1 MNVQSHLF
9 VLGYL
14 PLVLILWRV
23 LNSRWGGIVPRVFLL
38 CAGVVFC
45 AWGSPW
51 SLLVL
56 AGEGAVSYLLGR
68 RIARDRSRGLPLL
81 WAGAALLLAVLA
93 FFPPFS
99 PPPPAGPSPGWAS
112 WPPS

>member
-14 PLVLILWRV
+14 PLVLALWRA
-23 LNSRWGGIVPRVFLL
+23 LNARAGGIAPRVFLL
-38 CAGVVFC
+38 GAGVVFC

-56 AGEGAVSYLLGR
+56 AGEGAASYLLGR
-68 RIARDRSRGLPLL
+68 RIAQDRARGLPLL
-81 WAGAALLLAVLA
+81 WAGSALLLAVLG
-93 FFPPFS
+93 FFKYTGFVLS
-99 PPPPAGPSPGWAS
+99 DRKSVV
-112 WPPS
+112 